1 MRDLGGELRRAVR
14 SLGRRDRAELLANPS
29 RPESWRCP
37 VRRLVF
43 AFLAVSAILLI
54 AVAPVG
60 AAVGPGGPGTSFFSN
75 STSCSTTGGR
85 QVCTDTNL
93 SVFPNGDGTELACV
107 DIHTYSLSSTG
118 RRNPISDE
126 NGCAPAGTLTVGTDL
141 SVTLAATD
149 VGLFTCNRRSCPL
162 SRTVTL
168 SANDTPTSPVVTTTT
183 RTTTTV
189 DGCTKRT
196 TTTEQ
201 SAELAGTLTI
211 DGSPVDETGFVSVI
225 SQKLTIHCR

>member
-37 VRRLVF
+37 VRRFGLALF
-43 AFLAVSAILLI
+43 AVSAILLI

-60 AAVGPGGPGTSFFSN
+60 AAIGGGPGTSFFSN

-107 DIHTYSLSSTG
+107 DVVTYSISSSG
-118 RRNPISDE
+118 RFTFISDE

-149 VGLFTCNRRSCPL
+149 VGLFTCNRRSCTP
-162 SRTVTL
+162 SRAVTV

-189 DGCTKRT
+189 DGCTYRT
-196 TTTEQ
+196 TTNQQ
-201 SAELAGTLTI
+201 SAEVAGTLTI

-225 SQKLTIHCR
+225 TEKSTVHCR